1 MNTTKTQLQYITA
14 ALMFLLLAVFLIDN
28 PIKGIFEETNAHQ
41 GLALYMCIFY
51 AITTAW
57 FWNNTLDQKTKSK
70 IFVIGAVIGLA
81 GVIGQFISYNMDFKE
96 YKDAIDDALNGYAH
110 GRNWDFEIYEETYPI
125 NAAAW
130 QNIIAGCAFASYL
143 ALLGVMCG
151 KAQNKRAKYALFAT
165 MAIMLFFLICP
176 HLPLEKS
183 SVVFGEDWEAYH
195 KYRESHVESRE
206 NVQFISTG
214 LLFLSWALTMLLYK
228 YDEPVEEVAAAEEA
242 TEVETE
248 VQVEVEETVVVEVAE
263 EPAEDVAEEIETPV
277 EEKVEQVEASTNSTL
292 ASGTAL
298 QDGRYMIDS
307 VLDHG
312 NFAVTYLA
320 TQTSLNRKVVI
331 KEFFMKE
338 YCYRDN
344 ASKII
349 TKEAAGSMD
358 IVAKFKEMFIKEAQ
372 AISELQN
379 HNIATVYDIFEENG
393 TSYYVMESK

>member
-1 MNTTKTQLQYITA
+1 
-14 ALMFLLLAVFLIDN
+14 MFLLLAVFLIDN
-28 PIKGIFEETNAHQ
+28 PIKGSLEDSNGHQ
-41 GLALYMCIFY
+41 DLALYMCIFY

-81 GVIGQFISYNMDFKE
+81 GVICQFISYDLDFKE
-96 YKDAIDDALNGYAH
+96 YIDTANDYYQNHDYTPN
-110 GRNWDFEIYEETYPI
+110 RDFEIYEEAFPI
-125 NAAAW
+125 KKVAW

-151 KAQNKRAKYALFAT
+151 KAQNKRAKYVLFAT
-165 MAIMLFFLICP
+165 MAIMLFALICP
-176 HLPLEKS
+176 HLPLAKS
-183 SVVFGEDWEAYH
+183 SVVFGEDWEAYQ
-195 KYRESHVESRE
+195 KYRESYLGSRE

-242 TEVETE
+242 TKVGTEVQVEETE

-263 EPAEDVAEEIETPV
+263 EPAEDIAEEIETPV
-277 EEKVEQVEASTNSTL
+277 EEKVEQIEASTNSTL

-372 AISELQN
+372 AIAELQN
-379 HNIATVYDIFEENG
+379 HNIATVHDIFEENG